1 MTKAAG
7 PRELF
12 GPAFAEYGY
21 AYVNEVRVEPAPE
34 QLFGELCVIYDAA
47 ADRREFTDDEISAL
61 TTLFETAAQ
70 EDRPVALFFRGR
82 DLSGT
87 GGLWRSTVNGSVLGG
102 RRGGWRQLGLEALS
116 YLVLTTTLVYLSSQQ
131 TWTGSTRTTCR
142 DRRLALD
149 RSRRNKVFGPGT
161 SQPSSVLLG
170 TRPGDSVSTSESAV
184 SRLDTSVRN
193 GLADTAD
200 GLRTRLSP
208 AARAAAHLRH
218 REEVVLRVA
227 ADLDQGHVGEP
238 GRLSNSQYGG
248 PTIASTSGPHG
259 IESATSSGRTNFGW
273 APANPAVPGSSA
285 FTFQPPPNQPELL
298 VRALDGPG
306 RGRGPRELG
315 LWPILRLSKEAAA
328 GGVGG
333 GGGDEW

>member
-47 ADRREFTDDEISAL
+47 ANRREFTDDEISAL

-116 YLVLTTTLVYLSSQQ
+116 YLVLTTTLVYLE
-131 TWTGSTRTTCR
+131 
-142 DRRLALD
+142 
-149 RSRRNKVFGPGT
+149 F
-161 SQPSSVLLG
+161 
-170 TRPGDSVSTSESAV
+170 
-184 SRLDTSVRN
+184 
-193 GLADTAD
+193 
-200 GLRTRLSP
+200 
-208 AARAAAHLRH
+208 
-218 REEVVLRVA
+218 A
-227 ADLDQGHVGEP
+227 ADLDWEH
-238 GRLSNSQYGG
+238 
-248 PTIASTSGPHG
+248 
-259 IESATSSGRTNFGW
+259 
-273 APANPAVPGSSA
+273 ANYLP
-285 FTFQPPPNQPELL
+285 
-298 VRALDGPG
+298 
-306 RGRGPRELG
+306 
-315 LWPILRLSKEAAA
+315 
-328 GGVGG
+328 
-333 GGGDEW
+333 